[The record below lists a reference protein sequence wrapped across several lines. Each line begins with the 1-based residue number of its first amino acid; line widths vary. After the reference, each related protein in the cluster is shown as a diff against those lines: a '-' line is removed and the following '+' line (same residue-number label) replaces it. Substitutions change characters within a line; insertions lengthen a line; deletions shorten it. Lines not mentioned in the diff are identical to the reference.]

1 MNQFDALK
9 QWYASLQER
18 ERLMVTAAAILLVVT
33 LFYVS
38 VWEPLHQGLDNA
50 QHEYQ
55 GNLKNLQWM
64 QQAADEVRTL
74 KASGSRVR
82 SASNQPVTM
91 VVEQVASN
99 SAIKP
104 NLSKLESASQGGA
117 HVVLDGAPFDQMVIW
132 LNTLQQNH
140 GISVSSGNIERNAK
154 PGTVNARLSLN
165 KAE

>member
-1 MNQFDALK
+1 MNQLDTLK
-9 QWYASLQER
+9 QWYASLQPR
-18 ERLMVTAAAILLVVT
+18 ERLMVAAAAILLVVT

-38 VWEPLHQGLDNA
+38 VWEPLHQGLDSA

-64 QQAADEVRTL
+64 QGAAAEVRAL
-74 KASGSRVR
+74 KASGSKVR

-104 NLSKLESASQGGA
+104 NLTKLESANNDGA
-117 HVVLDGAPFDQMVIW
+117 HVVLDGASFDQMLIW
-132 LNTLQQNH
+132 LNTLEQNH
-140 GISVSSGNIERNAK
+140 GISVSSGNIERSIK

>member
-9 QWYASLQER
+9 QWYNSLQER
-18 ERLMVTAAAILLVVT
+18 ERLMVASAAILLVVT

-38 VWEPLHQGLDNA
+38 VWEPLHQGLNDA
-50 QHEYQ
+50 QQEYQ

-64 QQAADEVRTL
+64 QQSAAEVRAL

-82 SASNQPVTM
+82 SAGNQPVTM

-104 NLSKLESASQGGA
+104 NLSKLESADKDGA
-117 HVVLDGAPFDQMVIW
+117 RVVLDGASFDQMLIW
-132 LNTLQQNH
+132 LNTLEQNH
-140 GISVSSGNIERNAK
+140 GISVSSGNIERSDK

>member
-1 MNQFDALK
+1 MNQFDAFK
-9 QWYASLQER
+9 QWYSGLQER
-18 ERLMVTAAAILLVVT
+18 ERLMVASAAVILVIT

-50 QHEYQ
+50 QQEYQ
-55 GNLKNLQWM
+55 SNLENLQWM
-64 QQAADEVRTL
+64 QQAAAEVRTL
-74 KASGSRVR
+74 KASGSRVH

-104 NLSKLESASQGGA
+104 NLSKLESANQGGA

-140 GISVSSGNIERNAK
+140 GISVTSGNIERNAK